1 MRQAARAAVLA
12 AMLGLWA
19 GCGGAEGAADDAD
32 TSGVDASGPEL
43 PEAEIGAEATPEPD
57 AVPYDGPPVVHGAA
71 VLGASVEG
79 RPVVAERFGD
89 AGPVVLVFAAIH
101 GNEVP
106 AQQVVERLRSGLL
119 ARPERLAGLRLV
131 LATLIN
137 PDGFVATT
145 RTNAHGVDLNR
156 NFAASNFEPSPTYG
170 PSALSEPESAV
181 VARMVEEVDPAVIVS
196 IHSPLDAINYDGPA
210 RELAEA
216 MAAAASLPIDQDI
229 GIYPGSFG
237 SWAGVDLQIPTI
249 TLELP
254 PGVAALSDLDPWLTA
269 LHAALAWAAE
279 RGGPGVP
286 LTGLIPDGGEADG
299 YRAWRLGDSAGGRPL
314 LVEELGGAGAP
325 VLVVAGL
332 DGAAAGVLAAER
344 LRALLLARAQ
354 PEAPSVVLVTV
365 ANPDGVAAGRPLDQA
380 GCDPDR
386 AYPTD
391 GNLPAAGADATAP
404 CVEGRALA
412 ALVATLAPRALVV
425 LGGSDRAHAATT
437 GPGAEG
443 LAAAYADATWA
454 APEDLGAPTAGSLAG
469 WAAARG
475 VPSLVV
481 TTPANP
487 PRALML
493 RAGRAAEG
501 VEAATC
507 AP

>member
-1 MRQAARAAVLA
+1 MRQVARAAVLGLI
-12 AMLGLWA
+12 LGVA
-19 GCGGAEGAADDAD
+19 VACGGAEDLADVAD
-32 TSGVDASGPEL
+32 TSAVDASGTEL
-43 PEAEIGAEATPEPD
+43 PEAEATVEPD

-71 VLGASVEG
+71 VLGMSVEG
-79 RPVVAERFGD
+79 RSIVAERFGD
-89 AGPVVLVFAAIH
+89 AGPVALVFATIH

-106 AQQVVERLRSGLL
+106 AQQVVERLRTGLL
-119 ARPERLAGLRLV
+119 ARPERLAGVRLV

-137 PDGFVATT
+137 PDGFVAGT
-145 RTNAHGVDLNR
+145 RVNAHGVDLNR

-170 PSALSEPESAV
+170 PSALSEPESTA
-181 VARMVEEVDPAVIVS
+181 VARMVEELDPAVIVS

-216 MAAAASLPIDQDI
+216 MAAASSLPIDQDI

-254 PGVAALSDLDPWLTA
+254 PGVAALTDLDAWLAA
-269 LHAALAWAAE
+269 LHEALAWTVE
-279 RGGPGVP
+279 GGGQGVP
-286 LTGLIPDGGEADG
+286 LTGLIPDEAAAEG
-299 YRAWRLGDSAGGRPL
+299 YRSSRLGDSAGGRPL
-314 LVEELGGAGAP
+314 LVESFGGDGAP

-332 DGAAAGVLAAER
+332 DGQAAGVLAAER
-344 LRALLLARAQ
+344 LRALLLSRAQ
-354 PEAPSVVLVTV
+354 GATAPAVVLVTV
-365 ANPDGVAAGRPLDQA
+365 ANPDGVAAGRALDQA

-386 AYPTD
+386 GYPSD
-391 GNLPAAGADATAP
+391 GAVPTPDPHAASP

-412 ALVATLAPRALVV
+412 ALLATSVPRALVV
-425 LGGSDRAHAATT
+425 LGGSDRDHGSIV

-454 APEDLGAPTAGSLAG
+454 PPRDLGAPAAGSLAG

-475 VPSLVV
+475 VPVLVV
-481 TTPANP
+481 TTPSAP
-487 PRALML
+487 PRALVL
-493 RAGRAAEG
+493 RAGKAAEG
-501 VEAATC
+501 VEAAVM